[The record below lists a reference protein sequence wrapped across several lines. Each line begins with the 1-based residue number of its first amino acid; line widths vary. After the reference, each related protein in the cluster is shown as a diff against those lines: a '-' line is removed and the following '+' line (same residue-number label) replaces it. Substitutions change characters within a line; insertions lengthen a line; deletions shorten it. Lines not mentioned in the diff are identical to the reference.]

1 MKVNKENLFPRKV
14 EGGAQVPYVY
24 DRDHSLLLN
33 FITICN
39 VIPENGIY
47 EISDR
52 ALAQFKD
59 AVRIQG
65 DYAGDD

>member
-1 MKVNKENLFPRKV
+1 MKVSKDSLFPRKV

-24 DRDHSLLLN
+24 DRNHSLLLN

-39 VIPENGIY
+39 VVPENEVY
-47 EISDR
+47 EISER

-59 AVRIQG
+59 AVRIQ
-65 DYAGDD
+65 DEYAGDD